1 MEPSR
6 DDFIIAIRSAFLKK
20 GTKQRFSLLG
30 LLFFSILLIIL
41 SKFNFT
47 AINYLKLGI
56 NEVVFR
62 ISFIVSLPEKYI
74 NYSDNSIE
82 DHITLYKDYN
92 LKKEEL
98 KKLKSE
104 KFNSNFLKAENKRLK
119 KVLEDISSS
128 SEELIAKVIIDKKSP
143 FLKSVIINKGSKNKI
158 KKGMAVLSDSYLIGK
173 VVEVNFMTSR
183 VLLLSD
189 LNSKIPV
196 SIEPNGV
203 QSILSGSGSSF
214 GEIQYIKEDYNLES
228 DSEIFTSG
236 SGGIFR
242 SGIPI
247 GKTISDEKIG
257 LDTIKVKFHS
267 DFSQLRLVKIVSFEE
282 VKKNDWNFKNINFK

>member
-30 LLFFSILLIIL
+30 LLFFSILLIVL

-47 AINYLKLGI
+47 AINYLKLGVK
-56 NEVVFR
+56 EVVFR
-62 ISFIVSLPEKYI
+62 TSFIASLPEKYI
-74 NYSDNSIE
+74 GYSFYAIKEHIE
-82 DHITLYKDYN
+82 FYEDYN
-92 LKKEEL
+92 SQKEEL
-98 KKLKSE
+98 EKLRSE
-104 KFNSNFLKAENKRLK
+104 KYNANFLEAENIRLK

-128 SEELIAKVIIDKKSP
+128 SNELIAKVIIDKQSP
-143 FLKSVIINKGSKNKI
+143 FLRSIIINKGSKNKI

-196 SIEPNGV
+196 TIEPGGI
-203 QSILSGSGSSF
+203 QSILSGDGAK
-214 GEIQYIKEDYNLES
+214 GGVIQYTKDKLPIEGKSVLY
-228 DSEIFTSG
+228 TSG
-236 SGGIFR
+236 SGGLLK

-247 GKTISDEKIG
+247 GNINHNEKQNY
-257 LDTIKVKFHS
+257 VKFFV
-267 DFSQLRLVKIVSFEE
+267 DFSQLRFVRILNYSQ
-282 VKKNDWNFKNINFK
+282 KKN

>member
-6 DDFIIAIRSAFLKK
+6 DDFVIAIRSAFLKK
-20 GTKQRFSLLG
+20 GTEQRFSLLG
-30 LLFFSILLIIL
+30 LLFFSILLIVL

-56 NEVVFR
+56 NEVIFR
-62 ISFIVSLPEKYI
+62 TSFIVSLPEKYA
-74 NYSDNSIE
+74 SNSFHAIE
-82 DHITLYKDYN
+82 EHIDLYKDYN

-104 KFNSNFLKAENKRLK
+104 KYNVNFLEAENKRLK

-128 SEELIAKVIIDKKSP
+128 SEEIIAKVIIDKQSP
-143 FLKSVIINKGSKNKI
+143 FLRSIIINKGSKNEI
-158 KKGMAVLSDSYLIGK
+158 KKGMAVLSDSYLVGK
-173 VVEVNFMTSR
+173 VVGVNFMTSR

-196 SIEPNGV
+196 TIEPGGI
-203 QSILSGSGSSF
+203 QSILSGNGVSG
-214 GEIQYIKEDYNLES
+214 GVIQYTKDKLPLDGES
-228 DSEIFTSG
+228 VLYTSG
-236 SGGIFR
+236 TGGLLK

-247 GKTISDEKIG
+247 GKINHNENQKN
-257 LDTIKVKFHS
+257 V
-267 DFSQLRLVKIVSFEE
+267 DFFVDFAQLRFVRILSYSEE
-282 VKKNDWNFKNINFK
+282 KN